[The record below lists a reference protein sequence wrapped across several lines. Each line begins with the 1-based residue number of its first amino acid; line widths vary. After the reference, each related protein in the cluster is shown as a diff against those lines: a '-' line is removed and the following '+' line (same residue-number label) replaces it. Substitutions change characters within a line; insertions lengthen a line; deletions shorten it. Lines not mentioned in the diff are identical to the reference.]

1 MRCGDRSPARRNP
14 VFEDRRAGRVPTW
27 RQLPGPWSITSPTY
41 WRGNRERV
49 TMTAGEQKTMADELK
64 SAWELALEKLE
75 ADPDTAAR
83 KLSDEQKAEI
93 SELRRQMQAK
103 IAEAEI
109 ALQSSIKTAVQR
121 GDYSE
126 IETLRERLA
135 EEKKRIS
142 AEWEGKIEKVRNR
155 ID

>member
-1 MRCGDRSPARRNP
+1 
-14 VFEDRRAGRVPTW
+14 
-27 RQLPGPWSITSPTY
+27 
-41 WRGNRERV
+41 
-49 TMTAGEQKTMADELK
+49 MADELK

-93 SELRRQMQAK
+93 AELRRQMQAK
-103 IAEAEI
+103 IAQAEI
-109 ALQSSIKTAVQR
+109 AMQSSIKAGVQR

-135 EEKKRIS
+135 DEKKRIS
-142 AEWEGKIEKVRNR
+142 AEWEEKIEKVRNR
-155 ID
+155 ND